1 MKTFFK
7 PRIGFVIWI
16 SVRAQVL
23 GMSIEAARGGDYFY
37 RLTGSVPTWLNAEA
51 APFSVGDD
59 ESRY

>member
-1 MKTFFK
+1 MLL
-7 PRIGFVIWI
+7 RLLSSQANELG
-16 SVRAQVL
+16 SVL